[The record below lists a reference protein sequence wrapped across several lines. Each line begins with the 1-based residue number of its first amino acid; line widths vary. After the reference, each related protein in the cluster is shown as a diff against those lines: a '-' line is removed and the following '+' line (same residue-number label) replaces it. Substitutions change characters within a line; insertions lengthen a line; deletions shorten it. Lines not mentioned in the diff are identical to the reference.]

1 MQSGYE
7 NLNQTSNNENQTIDT
22 TISSINNDDRM
33 IIKEND
39 NTEMTIISENDNITT
54 DDIGSMKIEKDNFLD
69 NNIIN
74 TDMERGNRNHNLLQN
89 RIISMR
95 RFGKTYPFFFRKG
108 EPMIVIGP
116 HCNKKN

>member
-95 RFGKTYPFFFRKG
+95 RFGKTYPFFFSKG